1 MYSTPITESSSTDNV
16 NVSLEL
22 LCFPDPRLRQKSTE
36 ISFESEDPDDIKELA
51 QDMAVVMSQVGGIGL
66 AAPQINVHKKMIVV
80 DTSPG
85 ENNLHCFIN
94 PKIIDRKGKVTTNER
109 CLSVP
114 DMEIPVTRDK
124 QIRLEFQDMDGKR
137 HVKNYKDLMSICIQ
151 HEIDHLNGKIIID
164 FIAS

>member
-1 MYSTPITESSSTDNV
+1 MYSSAITESTKEIDPRGT
-16 NVSLEL
+16 LEL
-22 LCFPDPRLRQKSTE
+22 LCFPDPRLREKSTD
-36 ISFESEDPDDIKELA
+36 ISFETEDPTDIKELA
-51 QDMAVVMSQVGGIGL
+51 EDMAVVMAQLGGVGL
-66 AAPQINVHKKMIVV
+66 AAPQINIHKKMIVV

-124 QIRLEFQDMDGKR
+124 EIRLEFRDMDGKR
-137 HVKNYKDLMSICIQ
+137 HVKNYIDLMSICIQ

>member
-1 MYSTPITESSSTDNV
+1 MYSSSIVEASTENDFNGA
-16 NVSLEL
+16 LEL
-22 LCFPDPRLRQKSTE
+22 LRFPDPRLREKSSD
-36 ISFESEDPDDIKELA
+36 ISFETEDPSDIKELA
-51 QDMAVVMSQVGGIGL
+51 EDMAVVMSQLGGIGL

-94 PKIIDRKGKVTTNER
+94 PKIVSREGKVTTNER

-114 DMEIPVTRDK
+114 DMEIPVIRDK
-124 QIRLEFQDMDGKR
+124 NIKLEFQDMKGKR
-137 HVKNYKDLMSICIQ
+137 HVKDYKDLMSICIQ

>member
-1 MYSTPITESSSTDNV
+1 LREKSTAISFDEESS
-16 NVSLEL
+16 E
-22 LCFPDPRLRQKSTE
+22 
-36 ISFESEDPDDIKELA
+36 DIKELA
-51 QDMAVVMSQVGGIGL
+51 EDMAIVMSQLGGIGL
-66 AAPQINVHKKMIVV
+66 AAPQINIHKKIIIVG
-80 DTSPG
+80 SSSG
-85 ENNLHCFIN
+85 ENNLYCFVN

-124 QIRLEFQDMDGKR
+124 EIKLKFQDMHGKK

>member
-1 MYSTPITESSSTDNV
+1 MYSTPITESSSVDERSG
-16 NVSLEL
+16 SLEL
-22 LCFPDPRLRQKSTE
+22 LCFPDPRLRHKSTD
-36 ISFESEDPDDIKELA
+36 ISFESEDTDDIKDLA
-51 QDMAVVMSQVGGIGL
+51 QDMAVVMSQLGGIGL
-66 AAPQINVHKKMIVV
+66 AAPQINIHKKMIVV

-124 QIRLEFQDMDGKR
+124 EIRLEFLDMDGKR

>member
-1 MYSTPITESSSTDNV
+1 MYSSAITEFSKESEPLG
-16 NVSLEL
+16 SLEL
-22 LCFPDPRLRQKSTE
+22 LCFPDPRLREKSTD
-36 ISFESEDPDDIKELA
+36 ISFETEDQSDIKELA
-51 QDMAVVMSQVGGIGL
+51 EDMAIVMSQLGGIGL
-66 AAPQINVHKKMIVV
+66 AAPQINIHKKMIDV

-94 PKIIDRKGKVTTNER
+94 PKIIDRKGEVTTDER

-124 QIRLEFQDMDGKR
+124 QIRLEFQDMQGKR

-164 FIAS
+164 FIAL

>member
-1 MYSTPITESSSTDNV
+1 MYSSPITEFSSKEEANGT
-16 NVSLEL
+16 LEL
-22 LCFPDPRLRQKSTE
+22 LCFPDPRLREKSTD
-36 ISFESEDPDDIKELA
+36 ISFDEESSGDIKELA
-51 QDMAVVMSQVGGIGL
+51 EDMAIVMSQLGGIGL
-66 AAPQINVHKKMIVV
+66 AAPQINIHKKIIIVG
-80 DTSPG
+80 SSHG
-85 ENNLHCFIN
+85 ENNLYCFVN
-94 PKIIDRKGKVTTNER
+94 PKIIDRKGKVTTNEK

-124 QIRLEFQDMDGKR
+124 EIKLKFQDMHGKK

>member
-1 MYSTPITESSSTDNV
+1 MYSSPITEFSSKEEPNAT
-16 NVSLEL
+16 LEL
-22 LCFPDPRLRQKSTE
+22 LCFPDPRLRQKSTD
-36 ISFESEDPDDIKELA
+36 ISFETEDPTDIKELA
-51 QDMAVVMSQVGGIGL
+51 EDMAVVMAQLGGVGL
-66 AAPQINVHKKMIVV
+66 AAPQINIHKKMIVV

-85 ENNLHCFIN
+85 ANNLHCFIN
-94 PKIIDRKGKVTTNER
+94 PKIIDRKGRVTTNER

-114 DMEIPVTRDK
+114 DMEIPITRDK
-124 QIRLEFQDMDGKR
+124 EIRLEFQDMKGKK

>member
-1 MYSTPITESSSTDNV
+1 MYSSPITEVSSEDEYKGT
-16 NVSLEL
+16 LEL
-22 LCFPDPRLRQKSTE
+22 LCFPDPRLRKKSTD
-36 ISFESEDPDDIKELA
+36 ISFETEDPADIKELA
-51 QDMAVVMSQVGGIGL
+51 EDMAVVMSQLGGVGL

-85 ENNLHCFIN
+85 ENNLNCFIN

-124 QIRLEFQDMDGKR
+124 HIRLEFQDMNGKR
-137 HVKNYKDLMSICIQ
+137 HVMNYKDLMSICIQ

>member
-1 MYSTPITESSSTDNV
+1 MYSSPITEFSAKEENQGT
-16 NVSLEL
+16 LEL
-22 LCFPDPRLRQKSTE
+22 LCFPDPRLREKSTD
-36 ISFESEDPDDIKELA
+36 ISFETEDPTDIKELA
-51 QDMAVVMSQVGGIGL
+51 EDMAVVMAQLGGVGL
-66 AAPQINVHKKMIVV
+66 AAPQINIHKKMIVV

-85 ENNLHCFIN
+85 ANNLHSFIN
-94 PKIIDRKGKVTTNER
+94 PKIIDRKGRLTTNER

-124 QIRLEFQDMDGKR
+124 EIRLEFQDMAGKK

>member
-1 MYSTPITESSSTDNV
+1 MYSTPIMEPSSAKEHNET
-16 NVSLEL
+16 LEL
-22 LCFPDPRLRQKSTE
+22 LCFPDPRLRQKSTD
-36 ISFESEDPDDIKELA
+36 ISFEDEDPTDIKELA
-51 QDMAVVMSQVGGIGL
+51 EDMAIVMSQLGGIGL
-66 AAPQINVHKKMIVV
+66 AAPQINVHKKIIVV

-94 PKIIDRKGKVTTNER
+94 PKIIGRKDKVTTNER

-124 QIRLEFQDMDGKR
+124 KIRLQFQDMDGKR
-137 HVKNYKDLMSICIQ
+137 HVKNYSDVMSICIQ

>member
-1 MYSTPITESSSTDNV
+1 
-16 NVSLEL
+16 
-22 LCFPDPRLRQKSTE
+22 
-36 ISFESEDPDDIKELA
+36 
-51 QDMAVVMSQVGGIGL
+51 
-66 AAPQINVHKKMIVV
+66 MIVV

-85 ENNLHCFIN
+85 ANNLHCFIN

-124 QIRLEFQDMDGKR
+124 EIRLEFRDMDGKK

-151 HEIDHLNGKIIID
+151 HEIDYLNGKIIID

>member
-1 MYSTPITESSSTDNV
+1 MYSSPITEFSSKEETKGT
-16 NVSLEL
+16 LEL
-22 LCFPDPRLRQKSTE
+22 LCFPDPKLRKKSAD
-36 ISFESEDPDDIKELA
+36 ISFENESPDDIKELA
-51 QDMAVVMSQVGGIGL
+51 EDMAIVMSQLGGIGL
-66 AAPQINVHKKMIVV
+66 AAPQINIHKKMIVV
-80 DTSPG
+80 DTSQG

-94 PKIIDRKGKVTTNER
+94 PKIIDRKGRVTTNER

-114 DMEIPVTRDK
+114 DMEIPITRDK
-124 QIRLEFQDMDGKR
+124 EIRLEFQDMKGKK

>member
-1 MYSTPITESSSTDNV
+1 LYSSPITEFSAKEENQGT
-16 NVSLEL
+16 LEL
-22 LCFPDPRLRQKSTE
+22 LCFPDPRLREKSTD
-36 ISFESEDPDDIKELA
+36 ISFETEDPTDIKDLA
-51 QDMAVVMSQVGGIGL
+51 EDMAVVMAQLGGVGL
-66 AAPQINVHKKMIVV
+66 AAPQINIHKKMIVV

-85 ENNLHCFIN
+85 ANNLHCFIN
-94 PKIIDRKGKVTTNER
+94 PKIIDRKGRVTTNER

-124 QIRLEFQDMDGKR
+124 EIRLEFQDMAGKK

>member
-1 MYSTPITESSSTDNV
+1 MYSSPITEFSPAEESKGT
-16 NVSLEL
+16 LEL
-22 LCFPDPRLRQKSTE
+22 LCFPDPRLREKSTD
-36 ISFESEDPDDIKELA
+36 ISFEEEDFEDIKGLA
-51 QDMAVVMSQVGGIGL
+51 EDMAVVMAQLGGVGL
-66 AAPQINVHKKMIVV
+66 AAPQINIHKKMIVV

-85 ENNLHCFIN
+85 SNNLHCFIN
-94 PKIIDRKGKVTTNER
+94 PKIINRKGKVTTNER

-124 QIRLEFQDMDGKR
+124 HIRLEFRDMQGKR
-137 HVKNYKDLMSICIQ
+137 HVKNYSDLMSICIQ

>member
-1 MYSTPITESSSTDNV
+1 
-16 NVSLEL
+16 
-22 LCFPDPRLRQKSTE
+22 
-36 ISFESEDPDDIKELA
+36 
-51 QDMAVVMSQVGGIGL
+51 MAVVMAQLGGVGL
-66 AAPQINVHKKMIVV
+66 AAPQINIHKKMIVV

-85 ENNLHCFIN
+85 ANNLHCFIN
-94 PKIIDRKGKVTTNER
+94 PKIIDRKGRVTTNER

-124 QIRLEFQDMDGKR
+124 EIRLEFQDMAGKK
-137 HVKNYKDLMSICIQ
+137 HVKNYKDIMSICIQ

>member
-1 MYSTPITESSSTDNV
+1 MYSSPITEFSAKEENQGT
-16 NVSLEL
+16 LEL
-22 LCFPDPRLRQKSTE
+22 LCFPDPRLREKSTD
-36 ISFESEDPDDIKELA
+36 ISFETEDPTDIKDLA
-51 QDMAVVMSQVGGIGL
+51 EDMAVVMAQLGGVGL
-66 AAPQINVHKKMIVV
+66 AAPQINIHKKMIVV

-85 ENNLHCFIN
+85 ANNLHCFIN
-94 PKIIDRKGKVTTNER
+94 PKIIDRKGRVTTNER

-114 DMEIPVTRDK
+114 DMEIPITRDK
-124 QIRLEFQDMDGKR
+124 EIRLEFQDMKGKK

>member
-1 MYSTPITESSSTDNV
+1 MYSSSIVEASTENDFNGA
-16 NVSLEL
+16 LEL
-22 LCFPDPRLRQKSTE
+22 LRFPDPRLREKSSD
-36 ISFESEDPDDIKELA
+36 ISFETEDPDDIKDLA
-51 QDMAVVMSQVGGIGL
+51 DDMAVVMAQLGGIGL

-85 ENNLHCFIN
+85 ENNLNCFIN

-124 QIRLEFQDMDGKR
+124 EIRLEFRDMDGKR

>member
-1 MYSTPITESSSTDNV
+1 MYSSPITEFSEKEENQGT
-16 NVSLEL
+16 LEL
-22 LCFPDPRLRQKSTE
+22 LCFPDPKLRQKSTD
-36 ISFESEDPDDIKELA
+36 ISFETEDPTDIKELA
-51 QDMAVVMSQVGGIGL
+51 EDMAVVMAQLGGVGL
-66 AAPQINVHKKMIVV
+66 AAPQINIHKKMIVV

-85 ENNLHCFIN
+85 ANNLHCFIN
-94 PKIIDRKGKVTTNER
+94 PKIIDRKGRVTTNER

-124 QIRLEFQDMDGKR
+124 EIRLEFQDMSGKK
-137 HVKNYKDLMSICIQ
+137 HVKNYRDLMSICIQ